1 MTRGKNVLSNPWKII
16 EIYERDGTLMSK
28 VDFGGVQQEVCLA
41 TTPEAQVG
49 QYVIVHAGF
58 ALNLL
63 SAEEAEETLQLL
75 KELEESIQ
83 DGENLSEGE

>member
-63 SAEEAEETLQLL
+63 SAEEAQETLQLL
-75 KELEESIQ
+75 KELEESNQ
-83 DGENLSEGE
+83 ADENLGEGE

>member
-1 MTRGKNVLSNPWKII
+1 MCLAIPGKIL
-16 EIYERDGTLMSK
+16 EIYEHDGTLMSK

-63 SAEEAEETLQLL
+63 SAEEAEETLRLL
-75 KELEESIQ
+75 DELDNFNSNDYNSGVAE
-83 DGENLSEGE
+83 

>member
-1 MTRGKNVLSNPWKII
+1 MCLAIPGKIV

-63 SAEEAEETLQLL
+63 SAEEAEETLRLL
-75 KELEESIQ
+75 DELDNFNSNDDNSGVAE
-83 DGENLSEGE
+83 

>member
-1 MTRGKNVLSNPWKII
+1 MCLAIPGKII

-58 ALNLL
+58 ALNVL
-63 SAEEAEETLQLL
+63 SAEEAQETLRLL
-75 KELEESIQ
+75 NELDVFNPDDANTNEAK
-83 DGENLSEGE
+83 

>member
-1 MTRGKNVLSNPWKII
+1 MCLAIPGKIL

-63 SAEEAEETLQLL
+63 SAEEAEETLRLL
-75 KELEESIQ
+75 DELDNFNSNDYNSGVAE
-83 DGENLSEGE
+83 

>member
-1 MTRGKNVLSNPWKII
+1 MCLAIPGKIV

-63 SAEEAEETLQLL
+63 SAEEAEETLRLL
-75 KELEESIQ
+75 DELDNFNSNDYNSGVAE
-83 DGENLSEGE
+83 

>member
-1 MTRGKNVLSNPWKII
+1 MCLAIPGKILK
-16 EIYERDGTLMSK
+16 IYERGGTLMSK

-63 SAEEAEETLQLL
+63 SAEEAEETLRLL
-75 KELEESIQ
+75 DELDNFNSNDDNSGVAE
-83 DGENLSEGE
+83 

>member
-1 MTRGKNVLSNPWKII
+1 MCLAIPGKII

-63 SAEEAEETLQLL
+63 SAEEAQETLRLL
-75 KELEESIQ
+75 NELNAFNPDDANTNEAK
-83 DGENLSEGE
+83 

>member
-1 MTRGKNVLSNPWKII
+1 MCLAIPGKIL

-63 SAEEAEETLQLL
+63 SAEEAEETLRLL
-75 KELEESIQ
+75 DELDNFNSNDDNSGVAE
-83 DGENLSEGE
+83 

>member
-1 MTRGKNVLSNPWKII
+1 MCLAIPGKIL
-16 EIYERDGTLMSK
+16 EIYEHDGTLMSK

-63 SAEEAEETLQLL
+63 SAEEAQETLRLL
-75 KELEESIQ
+75 NELEAFNSDDANADEAK
-83 DGENLSEGE
+83 

>member
-1 MTRGKNVLSNPWKII
+1 MCLAIPGKII
-16 EIYERDGTLMSK
+16 KIYERDGTLMSK

-63 SAEEAEETLQLL
+63 SAEEAQETLRLL
-75 KELEESIQ
+75 NELDVFNPDDANTNEAK
-83 DGENLSEGE
+83 

>member
-1 MTRGKNVLSNPWKII
+1 
-16 EIYERDGTLMSK
+16 MSK

-58 ALNLL
+58 ALTLL
-63 SAEEAEETLQLL
+63 SVEEAQETLRLL
-75 KELEESIQ
+75 KELEESNQ
-83 DGENLSEGE
+83 AGDNLSEGE

>member
-1 MTRGKNVLSNPWKII
+1 
-16 EIYERDGTLMSK
+16 MSK

-63 SAEEAEETLQLL
+63 SAAEAEETLQLL

>member
-1 MTRGKNVLSNPWKII
+1 MCLAIPGKIV

-41 TTPEAQVG
+41 TTPEALVG

-63 SAEEAEETLQLL
+63 STEEAEETLRLL
-75 KELEESIQ
+75 KELEDSNQ
-83 DGENLSEGE
+83 ADENLDEGK

>member
-1 MTRGKNVLSNPWKII
+1 MCLAIPGKIV
-16 EIYERDGTLMSK
+16 EIYEHDGTLMSK

-63 SAEEAEETLQLL
+63 SAEEAQETLRLL
-75 KELEESIQ
+75 NELEAFNSDDANADEAK
-83 DGENLSEGE
+83 

>member
-1 MTRGKNVLSNPWKII
+1 MCLAIPGKIV

-63 SAEEAEETLQLL
+63 SAEEAQETLRLL
-75 KELEESIQ
+75 NELEAFNSDDANADEAK
-83 DGENLSEGE
+83 

>member
-1 MTRGKNVLSNPWKII
+1 MCLAIPGKIL
-16 EIYERDGTLMSK
+16 EIYEHDGTLMSK

-58 ALNLL
+58 ALTLL
-63 SAEEAEETLQLL
+63 SVEEAQETLRLL
-75 KELEESIQ
+75 EELEESNQ
-83 DGENLSEGE
+83 AGDNLSEGE

>member
-1 MTRGKNVLSNPWKII
+1 MCLAIPGKIL

-28 VDFGGVQQEVCLA
+28 VDFGGVQQKVCLA

-63 SAEEAEETLQLL
+63 SAEEAEETLRLL
-75 KELEESIQ
+75 DELDNFNSNDYNSGVAE
-83 DGENLSEGE
+83 

>member
-1 MTRGKNVLSNPWKII
+1 MCLGIPGKII
-16 EIYERDGTLMSK
+16 DIYERDGTLMSK

-63 SAEEAEETLQLL
+63 SDEEAEETLRLL
-75 KELEESIQ
+75 NELDSFNQTDNSANEAK
-83 DGENLSEGE
+83 